1 MVYSETDAGS
11 SPDAGKGP
19 MTRQRDLL
27 FHTYEPDNVLVP
39 GLWRVFPAIFRE
51 LVANRWLTAQL
62 FRRDFL
68 AMYKQSLFGF
78 LWALVIP
85 LVSVGTFIVLN
96 RSGVFRIS
104 GLSLPY
110 PVFAVM
116 GVAHWQL
123 FSTGLMGAAN
133 SLVRAGPM
141 IMKINFSRK
150 SLVIAAFAQS
160 LVAFAVQWL
169 LAMVLCAV
177 YGVTPSAWIFLL
189 PVLLLPLAWTPL
201 GLGFVMA
208 SLNGIMRDVGNTLG
222 VLLTFFMF
230 LTPVLYP
237 RPAGGLLAKITA
249 VNPLYYMVSVPRE
262 LALTGHT
269 SEWVGF
275 WVSAAV
281 GAVVFFICIY
291 GFHLAETRVTERV

>member
-1 MVYSETDAGS
+1 MVNDES
-11 SPDAGKGP
+11 GKH
-19 MTRQRDLL
+19 LII
-27 FHTYEPDNVLVP
+27 HTYEPDNVLAR
-39 GLWRVFPAIFRE
+39 GLWRVFPAIFLE
-51 LVANRWLTAQL
+51 VASNRWLTFQL

-68 AMYKQSLFGF
+68 ALYKQSLFGF

-85 LVSVGTFIVLN
+85 LVSVGTFVVLN
-96 RSGVFRIS
+96 RSGVFRIA
-104 GLSLPY
+104 GLSVPY
-110 PVFAVM
+110 PVFAVL

-150 SLVIAAFAQS
+150 SLVIAAFGQS

-169 LAMVLCAV
+169 LALVLCAV
-177 YGVTPSAWIFLL
+177 YGVTPSMWILLL
-189 PVLLLPLAWTPL
+189 PLLLLPLAWTTL
-201 GLGFVMA
+201 GLGFIL
-208 SLNGIMRDVGNTLG
+208 SILNGIMRDVGNTLG

-237 RPAGGLLAKITA
+237 RPAGGLLGRITA
-249 VNPLYYMVSVPRE
+249 FNPIYYMVSVPRD

-269 SEWVGF
+269 SEWAGF
-275 WVSAAV
+275 GVSAAV
-281 GAVVFFICIY
+281 GVVIFMVCIY